1 MVRTVTGARG
11 RRVLEGDEQTVKK
24 NEPAGESEEELPAA
38 HGQLWA
44 PWRLS
49 YIVTTKDH
57 KPEGCFLCR
66 YAADPQADRENLV
79 VARGKRT
86 LTVLNRFPYNNGHLL
101 VAPLAHKASLE
112 DLDDEE
118 LLEGMQALQN
128 MTGLIR
134 RSMSAEGFNL
144 GLNIGRV
151 AGAGLPGHLHWH
163 LVPRWSGDTNFMP
176 VLSNV
181 NVIPQSLEA
190 LYELLT
196 KLKP

>member
-1 MVRTVTGARG
+1 
-11 RRVLEGDEQTVKK
+11 VKK
-24 NEPAGESEEELPAA
+24 NEAAGESEEELCAA

-57 KPEGCFLCR
+57 DLEGCFLCR
-66 YAADPQADRENLV
+66 YAADPRTDRENLV
-79 VARGKRT
+79 VSRGKRT

-101 VAPLAHKASLE
+101 VAPLAHKAGLDE
-112 DLDDEE
+112 LDDEE
-118 LLEGMQALQN
+118 LLEGMQALQA
-128 MTGLIR
+128 MTALIR
-134 RSMSAEGFNL
+134 RRMSAEGFNL
-144 GLNIGRV
+144 GLNIGRI

-196 KLKP
+196 KAET

>member
-1 MVRTVTGARG
+1 VKNDERA
-11 RRVLEGDEQTVKK
+11 EG
-24 NEPAGESEEELPAA
+24 PEEELRAA

-57 KPEGCFLCR
+57 KPDGCFLCQ
-66 YAADPQADRENLV
+66 YAADPRADRENLV
-79 VARGKRT
+79 VVRGKRT

-101 VAPLAHKASLE
+101 VAPLAHKANLE

-118 LLEGMQALQN
+118 LLEVMQALQN
-128 MTGLIR
+128 MTALIR
-134 RSMSAEGFNL
+134 RRMSAEGFNL
-144 GLNIGRV
+144 GLNVGRV

-190 LYELLT
+190 LYELL
-196 KLKP
+196 KKAEP